1 MASNHRKLTEPKI
14 VLATHNPGKVV
25 EIKALLEPF
34 GTDVVAAG
42 ELGLPEPIEDA
53 PDFIGNAKIKALAS
67 AIASGMPALADDSG
81 LCVHGLDGEP
91 GIYSAR
97 WAGPTKDFAIAMQA
111 VNDKLGDNPDRGAH
125 FVAALCLA
133 WPDGQ
138 TETFQGE
145 VHGEVV
151 WPPRGLSG
159 FGYDPMFVPTGFD
172 ITFGE
177 MDPDKKHGMSHRHHA
192 FVQLVEAC
200 FKP

>member
-1 MASNHRKLTEPKI
+1 MTARKLTEPKI

-42 ELGLPEPIEDA
+42 DLGLPEPIEDA

-67 AIASGMPALADDSG
+67 ATASGMPALADDSG
-81 LCVHGLDGEP
+81 LCVNALGGEP

-97 WAGPTKDFAIAMQA
+97 WAGPNKDFNIAMTRVA
-111 VNDKLGDNPDRGAH
+111 DELGDHEDRSAY
-125 FVAALCLA
+125 FVCALCLA
-133 WPDGQ
+133 WPDGH
-138 TETFQGE
+138 TEAFQGE
-145 VHGEVV
+145 VQGNLVS
-151 WPPRGLSG
+151 PARGDRG
-159 FGYDPMFVPTGFD
+159 FGYDPMFIPTGFD

-192 FVQLVEAC
+192 FVQLVDAC
-200 FKP
+200 FKG

>member
-1 MASNHRKLTEPKI
+1 MTARKLTEPKI

-42 ELGLPEPIEDA
+42 DLGLPEPIEDA

-67 AIASGMPALADDSG
+67 ATASGMPALADDSG
-81 LCVHGLDGEP
+81 LCVNALGGEP

-97 WAGPTKDFAIAMQA
+97 WAGPNKDFNIAMTRVA
-111 VNDKLGDNPDRGAH
+111 DEMGDHDDRSAY
-125 FVAALCLA
+125 FVCALCLA
-133 WPDGQ
+133 WPDGH
-138 TETFQGE
+138 TEAFQGE
-145 VHGEVV
+145 VHGNLV
-151 WPPRGLSG
+151 WPARGDRG
-159 FGYDPMFVPTGFD
+159 FGYDPMFIPTGCD

-192 FVQLVEAC
+192 FVQLVDAC
-200 FKP
+200 FKG

>member
-1 MASNHRKLTEPKI
+1 MTARKLTEPKI

-42 ELGLPEPIEDA
+42 DLGLPEPIEDA

-67 AIASGMPALADDSG
+67 ATASGVPALADDSG
-81 LCVHGLDGEP
+81 LCVNALGGEP

-97 WAGPTKDFAIAMQA
+97 WAGPSKDFNIAMTRVA
-111 VNDKLGDNPDRGAH
+111 DELGDHEDRSAY
-125 FVAALCLA
+125 FVCALCLA
-133 WPDGQ
+133 WPDGH
-138 TETFQGE
+138 TEAFQGE
-145 VHGEVV
+145 VHGDLV
-151 WPPRGLSG
+151 WPARGDRG
-159 FGYDPMFVPTGFD
+159 FGYDPMFIPTGFD

-192 FVQLVEAC
+192 FVQLVDAC
-200 FKP
+200 FKG

>member
-1 MASNHRKLTEPKI
+1 MTARKLTEPKI

-42 ELGLPEPIEDA
+42 DLGLPEPIEDA

-67 AIASGMPALADDSG
+67 ATASGMPALADDSG
-81 LCVHGLDGEP
+81 LCVNALGGEP

-97 WAGPTKDFAIAMQA
+97 WAGPNKDFNIAMTRVA
-111 VNDKLGDNPDRGAH
+111 DEMGDHDDRSAY
-125 FVAALCLA
+125 FVCALCLA
-133 WPDGQ
+133 WPDGH
-138 TETFQGE
+138 TEAFQGE
-145 VHGEVV
+145 VHGNLV
-151 WPPRGLSG
+151 WPARGDRG
-159 FGYDPMFVPTGFD
+159 FGYDPMFIPTGCD

-192 FVQLVEAC
+192 FVQLVDAC
-200 FKP
+200 FRG

>member
-1 MASNHRKLTEPKI
+1 MTTRKLIEPKI

-42 ELGLPEPIEDA
+42 DLGLPEPVEDA

-67 AIASGMPALADDSG
+67 ATASGMPALADDSG
-81 LCVHGLDGEP
+81 LCVNGLGGDP

-97 WAGPTKDFAIAMQA
+97 WAGPTKDFNIAMA
-111 VNDKLGDNPDRGAH
+111 RVAEELGDHPDRSAY
-125 FVAALCLA
+125 FVCALCMA
-133 WPDGQ
+133 WPDGH
-138 TETFQGE
+138 TEAFQGE
-145 VHGEVV
+145 VHGDLV
-151 WPPRGLSG
+151 WPAKGERG
-159 FGYDPMFVPTGFD
+159 FGYDPMFIPTGFD

-192 FVQLVEAC
+192 FVQLVDAC
-200 FKP
+200 FKA

>member
-1 MASNHRKLTEPKI
+1 MTARKLTEPKI

-42 ELGLPEPIEDA
+42 DLGLPEPIEDA

-67 AIASGMPALADDSG
+67 ATASGMPALADDSG
-81 LCVHGLDGEP
+81 LCVNALGGEP

-97 WAGPTKDFAIAMQA
+97 WAGPNKDFNIAMTRVA
-111 VNDKLGDNPDRGAH
+111 DEMGDHDDRSAY
-125 FVAALCLA
+125 FVCALCLA
-133 WPDGQ
+133 WPDGH
-138 TETFQGE
+138 TEAFQGE
-145 VHGEVV
+145 VHGNLV
-151 WPPRGLSG
+151 WPARGDRG
-159 FGYDPMFVPTGFD
+159 FGYDPMFIPTGFD

-192 FVQLVEAC
+192 FVQLVDAC
-200 FKP
+200 FRG

>member
-1 MASNHRKLTEPKI
+1 MTARKLTEPKI

-42 ELGLPEPIEDA
+42 DLGLPEPVEDA

-67 AIASGMPALADDSG
+67 ATASGMPALADDSG
-81 LCVHGLDGEP
+81 LCVNALGGEP

-97 WAGPTKDFAIAMQA
+97 WAGPVKDFNIAMTRVA
-111 VNDKLGDNPDRGAH
+111 GELGDHEDRSAY
-125 FVAALCLA
+125 FVCALCLA
-133 WPDGQ
+133 WPDGH
-138 TETFQGE
+138 TEAFQGE
-145 VHGEVV
+145 VHGDLV
-151 WPPRGLSG
+151 WPARGDRG
-159 FGYDPMFVPTGFD
+159 FGYDPMFIPTGFD

-192 FVQLVEAC
+192 FVQLVDAC
-200 FKP
+200 FKG

>member
-1 MASNHRKLTEPKI
+1 MTARKLTEPKI

-42 ELGLPEPIEDA
+42 DLGLPEPIEDA

-67 AIASGMPALADDSG
+67 ATASGMPALADDSG
-81 LCVHGLDGEP
+81 LCVNALGGDP

-97 WAGPTKDFAIAMQA
+97 WAGPNKDFNIAMTRVA
-111 VNDKLGDNPDRGAH
+111 DEMGNHDDRSAY
-125 FVAALCLA
+125 FVCALCLA
-133 WPDGQ
+133 WPDGH
-138 TETFQGE
+138 TEAFQGE
-145 VHGEVV
+145 VHGNLV
-151 WPPRGLSG
+151 WPARGDRG
-159 FGYDPMFVPTGFD
+159 FGYDPMFIPTGFD

-192 FVQLVEAC
+192 FVQLVDAC
-200 FKP
+200 FKG